1 MGFDPAHPA
10 STGKKTGIAQAEFER
25 HFGADQIVP
34 ASDSPAL
41 DGDTRHAEVFECR
54 PLIVEEYGRDCVA
67 KELFRFETLRAVKHL
82 PPLLTRQLLI
92 GPHCPPTRY
101 APKLYP

>member
-1 MGFDPAHPA
+1 MGFDPANPA
-10 STGKKTGIAQAEFER
+10 GTGKKAGIAQAKLER

-34 ASDSPAL
+34 ASGSPAL
-41 DGDTRHAEVFECR
+41 DGDTRHAEVFER
-54 PLIVEEYGRDCVA
+54 RSLVIDEYGWDRVA

-92 GPHCPPTRY
+92 GPHCPPARY
-101 APKLYP
+101 SQKLYP